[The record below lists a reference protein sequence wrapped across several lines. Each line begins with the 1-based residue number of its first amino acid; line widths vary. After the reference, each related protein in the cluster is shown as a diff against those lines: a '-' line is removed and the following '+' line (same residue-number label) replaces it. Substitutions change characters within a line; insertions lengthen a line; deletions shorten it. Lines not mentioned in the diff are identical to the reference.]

1 VAVFLF
7 RIEYNSGEIIP
18 PERDSPNM
26 STLLSSTENGSVILT
41 LNRPERAN
49 AFNFEMTQAL
59 QQALADAEN
68 DPQVGCVVIT
78 GAGKTFSAGQDLT
91 EMKQGEEISYS
102 EHLNKTYNPLILQIR
117 NMGKPVIAAVNG
129 ACAGAAFGIALACD
143 LRIARSTAYF
153 VVGFSGIALAPDS
166 GVSLFLS
173 KAIGLARAQEYFY
186 TNKPIPAQLAV
197 DWGIVNR
204 VGGFNYQRLVNQM
217 AGELAQGPRE
227 AFALGKKA
235 FNKAYCPN
243 LEEVLTYEGILQEE
257 ASKAGEHRRRVN
269 QFFER
274 RKRS

>member
-1 VAVFLF
+1 
-7 RIEYNSGEIIP
+7 
-18 PERDSPNM
+18 M

-59 QQALADAEN
+59 QQALTAAEN

-91 EMKQGEEISYS
+91 EMKQGEEISYN

-117 NMGKPVIAAVNG
+117 NMGKPVIAAING

-186 TNKPIPAQLAV
+186 TNKPIPAQLAF

-204 VGGFNYQRLVNQM
+204 VGGFNYQRLVTRM

-235 FNKAYCPN
+235 FNKAYYPN
-243 LEEVLTYEGILQEE
+243 LAEVLTYEGILQEE

-274 RKRS
+274 RKKS